1 MGRIALEEL
10 PGIIHI
16 GRGFLDR
23 FEINTVLFDPS
34 RVTVN
39 NMVEALKRANTY
51 IVLLRPVVTEA
62 NARELSLKV
71 YPNENFYLPSAGGF
85 LIFERKGGVDPAKG
99 KFTELSFYEIPPGV
113 DLGRNRN
120 LLLSAQRVKKSFR
133 LEKAISIGAHRI
145 MVRVEKEDLEFPIIL
160 FVKGSLKGLMGI
172 DH

>member
-1 MGRIALEEL
+1 MALEEL
-10 PGIIHI
+10 SGIIHI

-39 NMVEALKRANTY
+39 KMVGALKGANTY
-51 IVLLRPVVTEA
+51 IVLLRPVVTEVH
-62 NARELSLKV
+62 AREANFKV
-71 YPNENFYLPSAGGF
+71 YPNESFYLPSAEGF
-85 LIFERKGGVDPAKG
+85 LIFEWKGEMNPKNG
-99 KFTELSFYEIPPGV
+99 KFTDLSFDRIPPGV
-113 DLGRNRN
+113 NLGDGPN
-120 LLLSAQRVKKSFR
+120 LLLAAQRVEKSFR

-160 FVKGSLKGLMGI
+160 FLKTSLNGLMGI